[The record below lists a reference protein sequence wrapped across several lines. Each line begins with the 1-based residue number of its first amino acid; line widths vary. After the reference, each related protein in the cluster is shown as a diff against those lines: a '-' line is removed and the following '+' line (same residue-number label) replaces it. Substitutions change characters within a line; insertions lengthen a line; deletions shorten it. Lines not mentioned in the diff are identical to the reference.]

1 MRRIHSLLLVGA
13 VAAYAVAC
21 RESSVAPAS
30 SLESTESAALASNAR
45 GRDKSTTLLA
55 TIEISPNGGTYTVG
69 DFQVVF
75 PAGAVCDP
83 ATTTY
88 GARHWNDDCTPLSRS
103 ITVKVVAESHR
114 DRMSIDF
121 QPDLRFRPSAGWVTI
136 QTNAY
141 RDLLTSGGVRAL
153 SPNEPYF
160 RYFGI
165 LYVPTGSRSRIDEV
179 ATTGDRSMVTY
190 IDRNTGL
197 VWRRIK
203 HFSGFTLSS
212 GFTCTTTD
220 DGASCDSGGLG
231 GLPDPLSGGASG
243 SSLSNSV
250 VDASSIIVTP

>member
-30 SLESTESAALASNAR
+30 APESTESAALASTAR

-55 TIEISPNGGTYTVG
+55 TMDISPNGGTYSVG
-69 DFQVVF
+69 DFQLVF

-83 ATTTY
+83 ATTRY
-88 GARHWNDDCTPLSRS
+88 GSRYWNDDCTPLRRS
-103 ITVKVVAESHR
+103 ITVKVVAESR
-114 DRMSIDF
+114 GGRISVDF
-121 QPDLRFRPSAGWVTI
+121 QPDLRFRPNAGWVTI

-141 RDLLTSGGVRAL
+141 RDVLTNSGVRAL
-153 SPNEPYF
+153 SPDEPAF

-165 LYVPTGSRSRIDEV
+165 LYVPTGGRSRIDEV
-179 ATTGDRSMVTY
+179 STTGDRSMVTY
-190 IDRNTGL
+190 VDRNTGL

-212 GFTCTTTD
+212 GFSCTTTD
-220 DGASCDSGGLG
+220 DGVASCTSGGLG
-231 GLPDPLSGGASG
+231 GISDPLAGASM
-243 SSLSNSV
+243 SNSV